1 MTKIRGPEY
10 NPQTM
15 KTALAAFF
23 EAYPPESGSA
33 IVTYSVARNLPGER
47 LLVQVT
53 NRSGLEEPEPGLK
66 IESLPSPAGSAAG
79 KILRTPA
86 RIRAIV
92 RTIRR
97 FGPDIVILEGASW
110 AVFHWLLLRAL
121 RRRLAGTPIFYHAHN
136 VEYDLRRG
144 HHAFL
149 TAALSK
155 WAEGKLVRTTERSF
169 AVSPVDSR
177 RFLELYGHEPELLP
191 NGVDTGRFAAATEAE
206 AESLRARLG
215 LGPHSVLFMGLYAY
229 PPNTL
234 AVQFLVTE
242 VMPRLLQT
250 HQDAELIVT
259 GGDVPFQFPWLKN
272 PGILPFG
279 EVPALLKA
287 CSVATAPIFIGSGTR
302 LKIVEAMAAGVPV
315 VATPK
320 GAEGLEAA
328 DGRALLL
335 ASDGE
340 QFAEGSA
347 ASGTNRVCGNPS
359 SAKPGISSGRSSIGR
374 SASARCSNASGSTR
388 LPRRLNLRGRLS
400 LNFR

>member
-1 MTKIRGPEY
+1 
-10 NPQTM
+10 M
-15 KTALAAFF
+15 KTALVTFYETF
-23 EAYPPESGSA
+23 PPSSGSA
-33 IVTYSVARNLPGER
+33 IVSYSVARNLSGER

-53 NRSGLEEPEPGLK
+53 NRSGQEEPEPGLK
-66 IESLPSPAGSAAG
+66 IESLPSSAGSAAG

-86 RIRAIV
+86 RLRAIV
-92 RTIRR
+92 RILRR

-144 HHAFL
+144 HKAFL

-155 WAEGKLVRTTERSF
+155 WAEGKLIRTAERSF
-169 AVSPVDSR
+169 AVSAVDSR
-177 RFLELYGHEPELLP
+177 RFLELYGFEPELLP
-191 NGVDTGRFAAATEAE
+191 NGVDTGRFAAATEAD
-206 AESLRARLG
+206 AESIRTRLG
-215 LGPHSVLFMGLYAY
+215 LGPHAVLFMGLYAY

-242 VMPRLLQT
+242 VMPRLLKT
-250 HQDAELIVT
+250 HRDAELVVT
-259 GGDVPFQFPWLKN
+259 GGDVPFRFSWLNN

-279 EVPALLKA
+279 EVPALLRA
-287 CSVATAPIFIGSGTR
+287 CSVATAPIFLGSGTR

-320 GAEGLEAA
+320 GAEGLGAA
-328 DGRALLL
+328 DGRMILL

-340 QFAEGSA
+340 QFAAAIRRIWDEPGLRESLVREARDFVRAKFDWAVCLSA
-347 ASGTNRVCGNPS
+347 LIERVREHTS
-359 SAKPGISSGRSSIGR
+359 
-374 SASARCSNASGSTR
+374 
-388 LPRRLNLRGRLS
+388 PRV
-400 LNFR
+400 